1 MMNEFTTK
9 ALAEA
14 ALRQLPSVIG
24 ASVREDIH
32 GHPREIHLLVAPG
45 PNPRDLART
54 VRKLLQ
60 ERLGIEIDQR
70 VISIAQLARELDQQP
85 SEAIPAIDTAPDAES
100 APNDPANV
108 APALTAHDVVA
119 EHDLH
124 PSPPVAETTQ
134 AQPDSGAA
142 ANMARV
148 IYQGVESTSRDGQIS
163 VRVRI
168 SWQGEEFT
176 GNGTELAGLAG
187 RVRAAASATLDAV
200 MQACAGRMRL
210 DLESASSART
220 LGREYVIVVVHA
232 AAPTLGRK
240 PVTLVGAQPVEF
252 DAETASALATLH
264 ALNRV
269 LGRLLDQ

>member
-1 MMNEFTTK
+1 FTTK

-54 VRKLLQ
+54 GRKLLQ

-85 SEAIPAIDTAPDAES
+85 SEAMLAIDTAPDAES
-100 APNDPANV
+100 APNAPANA

-124 PSPPVAETTQ
+124 SSPPAAETTQ

-148 IYQGVESTSRDGQIS
+148 IYQGVE
-163 VRVRI
+163 
-168 SWQGEEFT
+168 
-176 GNGTELAGLAG
+176 
-187 RVRAAASATLDAV
+187 
-200 MQACAGRMRL
+200 
-210 DLESASSART
+210 
-220 LGREYVIVVVHA
+220 
-232 AAPTLGRK
+232 
-240 PVTLVGAQPVEF
+240 
-252 DAETASALATLH
+252 
-264 ALNRV
+264 
-269 LGRLLDQ
+269 